1 MYEPL
6 QKIQS
11 SVNAPTGNIYNST
24 ILFTYLFDRLFF
36 INQPPL
42 LTHVTNKSHYELSWR
57 RRYQGRVGENLG
69 NEVVVVVP
77 VKRLIH

>member
-6 QKIQS
+6 QKIRS
-11 SVNAPTGNIYNST
+11 SVNAPAGNIYSST
-24 ILFTYLFDRLFF
+24 ILFTYLFNRLFF

-42 LTHVTNKSHYELSWR
+42 LTHVAKKSHYELSWR

-77 VKRLIH
+77 VERLIH